1 MKPADCGES
10 CSGENARP
18 GNFIADW
25 RRTRDALQRA
35 QSAGGERA
43 MSAAS
48 GEKKRRYP
56 RVELP
61 KGMWVAWHDG
71 GRRWASRVQTLGMGG
86 LFINIPDP
94 PVVGT
99 VVKLLFEVPSGEVRA
114 QAVVRNVKPGQGMG
128 VEFRQ
133 MAMEDRARLHQLLKR
148 LIT

>member
-1 MKPADCGES
+1 
-10 CSGENARP
+10 
-18 GNFIADW
+18 
-25 RRTRDALQRA
+25 
-35 QSAGGERA
+35 

-56 RVELP
+56 RITLP

>member
-1 MKPADCGES
+1 
-10 CSGENARP
+10 
-18 GNFIADW
+18 
-25 RRTRDALQRA
+25 
-35 QSAGGERA
+35 
-43 MSAAS
+43 MSAAH

-56 RVELP
+56 RIELP

-71 GRRWASRVQTLGMGG
+71 GRRLASRVRTLGMGG
-86 LFINIPDP
+86 LFISIPDP

-114 QAVVRNVKPGQGMG
+114 QAIVRNVKPGQGMG

-148 LIT
+148 LIA

>member
-1 MKPADCGES
+1 
-10 CSGENARP
+10 
-18 GNFIADW
+18 
-25 RRTRDALQRA
+25 
-35 QSAGGERA
+35 

-56 RVELP
+56 RIALP

-71 GRRWASRVQTLGMGG
+71 GKRWASRVQTLGMGG

-94 PVVGT
+94 PAVGT

-114 QAVVRNVKPGQGMG
+114 QAIVRNVKPGQGMG

-133 MAMEDRARLHQLLKR
+133 MAMEDRARLQQLLKR

>member
-1 MKPADCGES
+1 
-10 CSGENARP
+10 
-18 GNFIADW
+18 
-25 RRTRDALQRA
+25 
-35 QSAGGERA
+35 

-56 RVELP
+56 RIALP

-114 QAVVRNVKPGQGMG
+114 QAIVRNVKPGQGMG

-133 MAMEDRARLHQLLKR
+133 MAMEDRARLQQLLKR
-148 LIT
+148 LITLGAAGDAERLRRRLIPRCGSTTFLRFSYNAELLRAPCYDQ